1 MPCID
6 RGLEPFRIHIY
17 TNDHRPSHVH
27 VIGPGMEAVFNL
39 NCPSGPIELRES
51 LGFKAKVLTGVRE
64 YIVRSLGKFCA
75 AWSDVHG
82 AY

>member
-1 MPCID
+1 M
-6 RGLEPFRIHIY
+6 
-17 TNDHRPSHVH
+17 H

-75 AWSDVHG
+75 AWSDIHG